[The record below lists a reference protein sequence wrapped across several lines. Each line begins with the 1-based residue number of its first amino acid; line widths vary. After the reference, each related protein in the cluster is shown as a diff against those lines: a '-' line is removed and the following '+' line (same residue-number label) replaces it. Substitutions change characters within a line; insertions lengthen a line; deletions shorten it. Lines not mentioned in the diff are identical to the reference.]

1 MEKRNINDLQ
11 QAEDRDLIFAVTINN
26 QPVVDVANI
35 LFVIMSDDGLTEVV
49 KLTVGAFATFANG
62 SITIKLKDTHTTT
75 MVGRYAYELWFQ
87 DSLGKDVPVARG
99 TLKFT
104 ATFGRY

>member
-1 MEKRNINDLQ
+1 MEKININDLQ
-11 QAEDRDLIFAVTINN
+11 QAEDRDLPFNVAINS

-35 LFVIMSDDGLTEVV
+35 LFVIRSDDGLTEVL
-49 KLTVGAFATFANG
+49 KLTMGEFAAFANG
-62 SITIKLKDTHTTT
+62 TITISLKDTHTTD
-75 MVGRYAYELWFQ
+75 MVGRYKYELWFQ
-87 DSLGKDVPVARG
+87 DSFQKDVPVARG

>member
-11 QAEDRDLIFAVTINN
+11 QAEDRDLNFVVTIDY
-26 QPVVDVANI
+26 QPVLDVAKI
-35 LFVIMSDDGLTEVV
+35 LFVVMSDDGETEIL
-49 KLTVGAFATFANG
+49 KITMGEFATFADSAINVRL
-62 SITIKLKDTHTTT
+62 SDIYTTD
-75 MVGRYAYELWFQ
+75 MVGKYDYELWFQ
-87 DSLGKDVPVARG
+87 DSLGKDVPAAYG